1 MFSRHGIQFA
11 VCVTVA
17 LVALPSCQRNWSQ
30 PTTPA
35 GRWKIHA
42 GGGTYVGTRPS
53 FSPDATLVV
62 YSTPATGH
70 GDLYLFD
77 RTAGK
82 NIRLTS
88 DPEYDGFAFFAGDR
102 RIVFERERGNIG
114 HLWAMDADGSR
125 QTQLADGPTDDA
137 GAALSKDGR
146 SIVFFR
152 VRGGVSRI
160 WIMDADGGNQRQLT
174 DGVWFDALPHFSPD
188 GRQVVFCRQEE
199 TTSRLT
205 PDNGAVSLR
214 MPEVFVINV
223 DGTQLRRLTR
233 NSDYDAPV
241 SYSPDGKLVFI
252 RHMNGVSVMDADGSQ
267 RRELASGHTPAISA
281 DGRRIV
287 LGVYKPRGIAVMNAD
302 GSAFRVFHS
311 CSLPHSEPALSHDG
325 RLAAWVEW
333 PDAHGAGTIKI
344 MDLETLDV
352 QTVPRVD

>member
-252 RHMNGVSVMDADGSQ
+252 RHMNGVSVMDADGSRTRACEWTHASDFRRRAQNRSRCIQTQ
-267 RRELASGHTPAISA
+267 RNRCNERRRVGLPGLSQLQPAPQRACPISRRTIGSMGGVA
-281 DGRRIV
+281 GRAW
-287 LGVYKPRGIAVMNAD
+287 RGD
-302 GSAFRVFHS
+302 DQDHGSRDTRRANCPPS
-311 CSLPHSEPALSHDG
+311 
-325 RLAAWVEW
+325 
-333 PDAHGAGTIKI
+333 
-344 MDLETLDV
+344 
-352 QTVPRVD
+352 